1 MARALRVD
9 KSVLVR
15 NTPETLFKALTD
27 RRELAR
33 WFADGASGDVR
44 EGAMIEFTW
53 GAGPT
58 ARRSRARVL
67 RLEPGKTVMMRWEN
81 GSAQSRDDYFA
92 MSIEVQKGG
101 VLVAAVDFAARDTQ
115 AELEEVWEECLAK
128 LKKVYD
134 GKAPAK
140 AAPAPAAKAAKPVKA
155 PAKAP
160 AKNTKKK

>member
-58 ARRSRARVL
+58 ARRSRA
-67 RLEPGKTVMMRWEN
+67 
-81 GSAQSRDDYFA
+81 SSCSRSRA
-92 MSIEVQKGG
+92 
-101 VLVAAVDFAARDTQ
+101 AAVISS
-115 AELEEVWEECLAK
+115 AK
-128 LKKVYD
+128 
-134 GKAPAK
+134 
-140 AAPAPAAKAAKPVKA
+140 
-155 PAKAP
+155 
-160 AKNTKKK
+160 